1 MDSDLEK
8 THLGLQ
14 SIEQFAKIFGNPDD
28 IYTKITA
35 EIILEML
42 MNDNFLEENDDNS
55 LVSSEKR

>member
-42 MNDNFLEENDDNS
+42 MNDNFF
-55 LVSSEKR
+55 